1 MKKLGVFVCILVT
14 SLSLF
19 GSFLTP
25 KKVFA
30 QTNPPVVATYSML
43 QETAYKIFSKVQS
56 GLNPGASVIDKNL
69 FQLIGGA
76 KVAYENNVTKLRK
89 GGANIS
95 AKDVYVQS
103 LGLSLAYIN
112 TNGGGVNFQDQ
123 KSIAVIDAL
132 KSQLINEI
140 QTQGL
145 VQNYSTPT
153 ASSSAAANATQ
164 AAAAASA
171 PDIKKECTLWN
182 WTILGCADAAANWLI
197 KTFLL
202 EIAGFLLWATANM
215 FNYSVVVGILNFSQW
230 APDTL
235 YPVWTIVRQMISLII
250 VFVGLYLGFMYILG
264 KEDKFERYIPW
275 VVVFALFVN
284 FSYPLTRTAIDVS
297 NIVSLK
303 IYASAIGNGGLTNNT
318 SSSQTAGALIVS
330 RLGLQGL
337 LASSKNTTTGDTLSM
352 VKSLNSTPASL
363 MAVAFVL
370 YAAYIFFI
378 VTSIIVIRTAS
389 LVFIIIVSPLLL
401 VDSVLPMLGD
411 RAKALRKIFFEQLLV
426 GPVFMLM
433 LALTLKFLEVFSLGA
448 LKQTSTEGTITT
460 FFNVLLML
468 IMLHIMIKVTK
479 SVAGDLGTYATEA
492 MGKVGGFG
500 LGVASGGAGMLA
512 RKGIGGMA
520 MKARDSGWVK
530 NNQDT
535 FVGRRAYD
543 LTNSVAKSSF
553 DLRNSK
559 VIAKGAGMAGMGTGL
574 FGVGMG
580 AGQKTNFE
588 EESKRR
594 IEKINTRK
602 ERIKTRYERD
612 VYAKDEKGNII
623 FENGVP
629 KVQHKKGELDEEA
642 AGVKERFIANKGGA
656 VFLTKKQKEEM
667 EASYVEEKTK
677 NNLELYKKLP
687 KNKRGDKFN
696 ELKAQLAEIQKT
708 DRNLESQEAQA
719 IVRTLDVI
727 NKENTDYSLQI
738 DKALDTFKNLPTQE
752 KKDSY
757 LANLDKDLRT
767 EVQKRLNLPVA
778 EQSQEKTATPNQ
790 PQLGTTS
797 PSSATRFDT
806 TDLDKAGLV
815 PKDINTK
822 DLDRAGLVPKEGR
835 GGVDTVDID
844 ITQPELR
851 AQGTTNRQGG
861 TPNQQQTGT
870 APSSNNP
877 RFDTTDLDRA
887 GLVPRSIDTVDIDI
901 TQPEPRTTST
911 ASRQGIVF
919 AQTKTSTSPSSNV
932 GTTTPP
938 AKSLIVDQNGNH
950 FDLDARGNPIDN
962 ELTIFRTSAK
972 RARESRQKENTS
984 TGSNVPQA
992 SKKTSEELSKE
1003 ISTA

>member
-19 GSFLTP
+19 GSLSSGTKAFAAVTEADHTALKSYSREIESISAAIRMQSIVGGFLSNTAISSEYLKILKSNFDSTKNNP
-25 KKVFA
+25 STTRSSLEVQVLIEFTDYLNKEIVKESGKTLSENYVNVLKRVLNSTTQMLANATARVQFEAGTITAAERDAAIQNASRAASAGNAALAKKTEAECSF
-30 QTNPPVVATYSML
+30 
-43 QETAYKIFSKVQS
+43 
-56 GLNPGASVIDKNL
+56 LNPGSCL
-69 FQLIGGA
+69 
-76 KVAYENNVTKLRK
+76 
-89 GGANIS
+89 
-95 AKDVYVQS
+95 
-103 LGLSLAYIN
+103 
-112 TNGGGVNFQDQ
+112 
-123 KSIAVIDAL
+123 
-132 KSQLINEI
+132 
-140 QTQGL
+140 
-145 VQNYSTPT
+145 
-153 ASSSAAANATQ
+153 
-164 AAAAASA
+164 
-171 PDIKKECTLWN
+171 
-182 WTILGCADAAANWLI
+182 DAAANWFI

-215 FNYSVVVGILNFSQW
+215 FNYAVVVGILNFSQW

-337 LASSKNTTTGDTLSM
+337 LASSKNTATGDTLSM
-352 VKSLNSTPASL
+352 VKNLNSTPASL

-460 FFNVLLML
+460 FFNLLLML

-479 SVAGDLGTYATEA
+479 SVAGDLGTYATDA

-500 LGVASGGAGMLA
+500 LGVASGGTGLLA
-512 RKGIGGMA
+512 RQGAGRAVDFAKG
-520 MKARDSGWVK
+520 RGWVSQ
-530 NNQDT
+530 NPNAMSNRIANT
-535 FVGRRAYD
+535 
-543 LTNSVAKSSF
+543 LSTSSF
-553 DLRNSK
+553 DIRNSK

-642 AGVKERFIANKGGA
+642 VSVKERFIANKGGA

-677 NNLELYKKLP
+677 NNLEIYKNLP

-719 IVRTLDVI
+719 LVRTLDVI

-797 PSSATRFDT
+797 PSSTTRFDT
-806 TDLDKAGLV
+806 TDLD
-815 PKDINTK
+815 
-822 DLDRAGLVPKEGR
+822 RAGLVPREGR
-835 GGVDTVDID
+835 GGIDTVDID

-901 TQPEPRTTST
+901 TQPEPRNAGTT
-911 ASRQGIVF
+911 SRQGGVSN
-919 AQTKTSTSPSSNV
+919 QTQTGTAPSSSA
-932 GTTTPP
+932 GATTPP

-950 FDLDARGNPIDN
+950 FDLDVRGNPIDN
-962 ELTIFRTSAK
+962 ELTSFRTSAK

-984 TGSNVPQA
+984 TGGTVSQA
-992 SKKTSEELSKE
+992 NKKSSDEPSKE
-1003 ISTA
+1003 TSTA

>member
-1 MKKLGVFVCILVT
+1 
-14 SLSLF
+14 
-19 GSFLTP
+19 
-25 KKVFA
+25 
-30 QTNPPVVATYSML
+30 
-43 QETAYKIFSKVQS
+43 
-56 GLNPGASVIDKNL
+56 
-69 FQLIGGA
+69 
-76 KVAYENNVTKLRK
+76 
-89 GGANIS
+89 
-95 AKDVYVQS
+95 
-103 LGLSLAYIN
+103 
-112 TNGGGVNFQDQ
+112 
-123 KSIAVIDAL
+123 
-132 KSQLINEI
+132 
-140 QTQGL
+140 
-145 VQNYSTPT
+145 
-153 ASSSAAANATQ
+153 
-164 AAAAASA
+164 
-171 PDIKKECTLWN
+171 
-182 WTILGCADAAANWLI
+182 
-197 KTFLL
+197 
-202 EIAGFLLWATANM
+202 
-215 FNYSVVVGILNFSQW
+215 
-230 APDTL
+230 
-235 YPVWTIVRQMISLII
+235 
-250 VFVGLYLGFMYILG
+250 
-264 KEDKFERYIPW
+264 
-275 VVVFALFVN
+275 
-284 FSYPLTRTAIDVS
+284 
-297 NIVSLK
+297 
-303 IYASAIGNGGLTNNT
+303 
-318 SSSQTAGALIVS
+318 
-330 RLGLQGL
+330 
-337 LASSKNTTTGDTLSM
+337 
-352 VKSLNSTPASL
+352 
-363 MAVAFVL
+363 
-370 YAAYIFFI
+370 
-378 VTSIIVIRTAS
+378 
-389 LVFIIIVSPLLL
+389 
-401 VDSVLPMLGD
+401 MLGD

-460 FFNVLLML
+460 FFNLLLML

-479 SVAGDLGTYATEA
+479 SVAGDLGTYATDA

-500 LGVASGGAGMLA
+500 LGVASGGTGLLA
-512 RKGIGGMA
+512 RQGAGRAVDFAKG
-520 MKARDSGWVK
+520 RGWVSQ
-530 NNQDT
+530 NPNAMSNRIANT
-535 FVGRRAYD
+535 
-543 LTNSVAKSSF
+543 LSTSSF
-553 DLRNSK
+553 DIRNSK

-642 AGVKERFIANKGGA
+642 VSVKERFIANKGGA

-677 NNLELYKKLP
+677 NNLEIYKNLP

-719 IVRTLDVI
+719 LVRTLDVI

-797 PSSATRFDT
+797 PSSTTRFDT
-806 TDLDKAGLV
+806 TDLD
-815 PKDINTK
+815 
-822 DLDRAGLVPKEGR
+822 RAGLVPREGR
-835 GGVDTVDID
+835 GGIDTVDID

-901 TQPEPRTTST
+901 TQPEPRNAGTT
-911 ASRQGIVF
+911 SRQGGVSN
-919 AQTKTSTSPSSNV
+919 QTQTGTTPSSGA

-938 AKSLIVDQNGNH
+938 AKSLIVDKNGNH
-950 FDLDARGNPIDN
+950 FDLDVRGNPIDN
-962 ELTIFRTSAK
+962 ELTSFRTSAK

-984 TGSNVPQA
+984 TGGAV
-992 SKKTSEELSKE
+992 SKANKKSSEEPSE
-1003 ISTA
+1003 ETSTA